1 MWQIAQQN
9 HLLTD
14 LEDVFGKNR
23 AAVLLSLAIFFASDP
38 GAVAS
43 EFEIYSHHTWL
54 PCSPLSSQE
63 VSEVFQSILNPE
75 VMRFLHKRIQHSKS
89 SEQNSL
95 YWSFDTTSI
104 SSYSETIR
112 KTAYGYSK
120 ENPELPQLNLG
131 LIVSENSRRTPVLQS
146 SGRFNF

>member
-1 MWQIAQQN
+1 MYLGKTVRQFFCLWLFSLPPIRAP
-9 HLLTD
+9 LL
-14 LEDVFGKNR
+14 
-23 AAVLLSLAIFFASDP
+23 
-38 GAVAS
+38 AS

-95 YWSFDTTSI
+95 YWSFDTTSTLFFTPG
-104 SSYSETIR
+104 ETIR

-131 LIVSENSRRTPVLQS
+131 LIVSENSGRTSVLQS

>member
-1 MWQIAQQN
+1 MYLGKTVRQSSS
-9 HLLTD
+9 
-14 LEDVFGKNR
+14 VFWLFSLPPIR
-23 AAVLLSLAIFFASDP
+23 APLP
-38 GAVAS
+38 S

-75 VMRFLHKRIQHSKS
+75 VMRFLHKKGFNTLNLPRAEFSFIGALTPPLSLLTLKP
-89 SEQNSL
+89 SEKL
-95 YWSFDTTSI
+95 PMV
-104 SSYSETIR
+104 
-112 KTAYGYSK
+112 TAK

-131 LIVSENSRRTPVLQS
+131 LIVSENSGEPLYYKS